1 MKFTD
6 KTKDLID
13 KDKRYVSPSYTRLYP
28 FITEGGH
35 GMEVIDVE
43 DNKYLDFTAGIATV
57 TTGHCNR
64 EVVRAIQHQA
74 EKLIHMSGTDF
85 YYKPQIDLAE
95 RLAKIVEHRDPLHIY
110 KVYFGNSGAEAIEAA
125 LKLARWSNAGH
136 PHVLAFHGAFHGR
149 TLGALSL
156 TCSKSIQKR
165 GFDPLPG
172 GVIHVPYAHCYHC
185 PFNCKEQECTSADT
199 YQCLEYI
206 KEYVFKGQ
214 VHPGHIAAMFV
225 EPIQGEGGYVVPPK
239 GWMKQLRELAAKN
252 RIYFVADEIQTG
264 MGRTGRF
271 FAWEWFDIVPN
282 IITMAKGLASGMP
295 LGAMIAPAHL
305 MYWPPGSHA
314 STFGGNPVSCAAAL
328 KTIDLVLNGLIKNA
342 GDMGIVLNIRL
353 GKLHST
359 YELIG
364 DVRGLGL
371 MQAIELVKDRETK
384 KPATRLRDR
393 ILKTCFKKGLLLLP
407 CGESSIR
414 FCPALT
420 VSREDIHRMIE
431 ILESSIKEV
440 QDGSS

>member
-13 KDKRYVSPSYTRLYP
+13 RDKRYVSPSYTRLYP
-28 FITEGGH
+28 FVVEGGH
-35 GMEVIDVE
+35 GMEIMDVE
-43 DNKYLDFTAGIATV
+43 GNKYLDFTAGIATV

-64 EVVRAIQHQA
+64 EVIRAIQHQA

-95 RLAKIVEHRDPLHIY
+95 RLAKIVEDRDPLQIY

-125 LKLARWSNAGH
+125 LKLARWSRPGH
-136 PHVLAFHGAFHGR
+136 PHVLAFYGAFHGR

-172 GVIHVPYAHCYHC
+172 SVTHVPYAYCYRC
-185 PFNCKEQECTSADT
+185 PFNCKEMECNNSLT

-206 KEYVFKGQ
+206 KEFVLKKQ
-214 VHPGHIAAMFV
+214 IHPGHIAAIFV
-225 EPIQGEGGYVVPPK
+225 EPIQGEGGYIVPPK
-239 GWMKQLRELAAKN
+239 GWMQQLKELADKHRA
-252 RIYFVADEIQTG
+252 YLVVDETQTG
-264 MGRTGRF
+264 MGRTGTF

-282 IITMAKGLASGMP
+282 IIVMAKGLASGMP
-295 LGAMIAPAHL
+295 LSAMIAPAHV
-305 MYWPPGSHA
+305 MYWPSGSHA

-328 KTIDLVLNGLIKNA
+328 KTIDLVLSGLMDNA
-342 GDMGIVLNIRL
+342 RHRGNQLRIHLNRL
-353 GKLHST
+353 ELT
-359 YELIG
+359 YELVG
-364 DVRGLGL
+364 NVRGLGL
-371 MQAIELVKDRETK
+371 MQAIELVNDRETK
-384 KPATRLRDR
+384 KPAVLMRDR

-420 VSREDIHRMIE
+420 VSQENVDRMIE

-440 QDGSS
+440 QNGRS

>member
-1 MKFTD
+1 MKLTD

-28 FITEGGH
+28 FVVEGGH
-35 GMEVIDVE
+35 DMEVIDVE
-43 DNKYLDFTAGIATV
+43 DNKYLDFTAGIATT

-85 YYKPQIDLAE
+85 HYRPQIDLAK
-95 RLAKIVEHRDPLHIY
+95 RLAEITQHRDPLSMY
-110 KVYFGNSGAEAIEAA
+110 KVYFGNSGAEAVEAA
-125 LKLARWSNAGH
+125 LKVARWSNAGH
-136 PHVLAFHGAFHGR
+136 PHVLAFYGAFHGR

-172 GVIHVPYAHCYHC
+172 GVVHVPYAYCYRC
-185 PFNCKEQECTSADT
+185 PFNCKRKQCVSSDT

-206 KEYVFKGQ
+206 KDFVFKGQ
-214 VHPGHIAAMFV
+214 VHPGHVAAIFV
-225 EPIQGEGGYVVPPK
+225 EPIQGEGGYIVPPK
-239 GWMKQLRELAAKN
+239 GWMKQLRELAHEY
-252 RIYFVADEIQTG
+252 RIFFVADEIQTG
-264 MGRTGRF
+264 MGRTGKF
-271 FAWEWFDIVPN
+271 FAWEWFDIVPS

-295 LGAMIAPAHL
+295 LGAMIAPAHI
-305 MYWPPGSHA
+305 MYWPAGSHA

-328 KTIDLVLNGLIKNA
+328 KTIDLVLDGLMKNA
-342 GDMGIVLNIRL
+342 GDMGRVLHINLIGL
-353 GKLHST
+353 KVD
-359 YELIG
+359 YEFVG

-371 MQAIELVKDRETK
+371 MRAIELVKDRETK

-393 ILKTCFKKGLLLLP
+393 ILKTCFRRGLLLLP

-420 VSREDIHRMIE
+420 VTRGDIME
-431 ILESSIKEV
+431 MVGILRDSIKEV
-440 QDGSS
+440 LS